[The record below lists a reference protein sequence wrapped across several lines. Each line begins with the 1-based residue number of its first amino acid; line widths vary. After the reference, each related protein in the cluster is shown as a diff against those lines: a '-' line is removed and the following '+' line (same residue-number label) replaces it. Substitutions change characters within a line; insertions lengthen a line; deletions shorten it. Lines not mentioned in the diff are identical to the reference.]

1 MGSIF
6 SSLLG
11 LSIRSNYDKT
21 VIPSVPNWLLHTSLN
36 AHRLWSKTA
45 KTTLTILAKQARD
58 YSITTWKMYS
68 VGGVGRCDT
77 SVLRTADI
85 YHLLESWMVDRPTG
99 YIRKTALELRSSP
112 SLWFVRL
119 NTWWVF
125 SSHDVLP
132 PLNSVVGSFYV
143 SVRVNFPLAGV
154 CLFCAVT
161 SLTVVFVTCGW
172 KSQELED
179 ALFKGVQ
186 SQCF

>member
-1 MGSIF
+1 
-6 SSLLG
+6 
-11 LSIRSNYDKT
+11 
-21 VIPSVPNWLLHTSLN
+21 
-36 AHRLWSKTA
+36 
-45 KTTLTILAKQARD
+45 
-58 YSITTWKMYS
+58 MYS

-85 YHLLESWMVDRPTG
+85 YHLLDGWPTG

-132 PLNSVVGSFYV
+132 PLNSVVESFYV
-143 SVRVNFPLAGV
+143 SVRVNVPLAGV

-161 SLTVVFVTCGW
+161 SLTVVFVKYIYTAEKVKNWRMLYVKEYSLNVFRFRCCKAYTIHA
-172 KSQELED
+172 KSIWV
-179 ALFKGVQ
+179 F
-186 SQCF
+186 SHR

>member
-1 MGSIF
+1 MASIF

-11 LSIRSNYDKT
+11 FRSN
-21 VIPSVPNWLLHTSLN
+21 P
-36 AHRLWSKTA
+36 
-45 KTTLTILAKQARD
+45 
-58 YSITTWKMYS
+58 ITTKLLFHQYRTDSYFLERTSSMKRDRKDHINHSCKTGSQLFNHNVEDVFSRRSRKMWYVS
-68 VGGVGRCDT
+68 SSDGW
-77 SVLRTADI
+77 
-85 YHLLESWMVDRPTG
+85 HLPPARELDGWPTG
-99 YIRKTALELRSSP
+99 YIRKTALKLRSSP

-132 PLNSVVGSFYV
+132 PLNSVIESFYV

-161 SLTVVFVTCGW
+161 SLTVAFVKYTHGW

-179 ALFKGVQ
+179 ALCKGVQ
-186 SQCF
+186 SQCI